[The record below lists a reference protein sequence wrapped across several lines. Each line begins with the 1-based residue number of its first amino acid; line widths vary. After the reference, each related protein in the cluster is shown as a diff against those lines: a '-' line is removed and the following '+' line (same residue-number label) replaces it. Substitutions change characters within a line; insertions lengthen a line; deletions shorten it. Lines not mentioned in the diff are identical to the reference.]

1 MPVHMS
7 GPLFGAMSWDWFT
20 TLLFFFITGMGF
32 GISSIRSELYRTKQ
46 TLDNTNGTLADIRSL
61 LERMDWDPTRSA
73 PAPSASP
80 SEPPA

>member
-7 GPLFGAMSWDWFT
+7 DPLFGAMSWDWFT

-46 TLDNTNGTLADIRSL
+46 TLDNTNGILADIRSM
-61 LERMDWDPTRSA
+61 LERMNWDRPQIA
-73 PAPSASP
+73 PAPS
-80 SEPPA
+80 EPPDA